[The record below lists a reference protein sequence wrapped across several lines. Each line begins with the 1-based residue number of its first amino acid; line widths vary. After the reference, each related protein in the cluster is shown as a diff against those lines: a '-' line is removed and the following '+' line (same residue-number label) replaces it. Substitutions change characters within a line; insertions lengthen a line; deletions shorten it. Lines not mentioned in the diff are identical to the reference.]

1 MTGRSAGCGK
11 HRKCLVGAVLA
22 ALLLSPATAA
32 AAAPPVASASRTAAP
47 IVRSASASIVKSGNL
62 ARDCAGRTELSGSR
76 AIRFVV
82 WCSVQSGRFSFQ
94 IQRSKGGRQ
103 SPIAPI
109 LTFTPH
115 PKVSGVGAQGAA
127 SCHLSPRKLRCRGHK
142 TAQVTVR
149 GRLVVPAGTRCA
161 VPVRIETS
169 GAISGGSPIG
179 CPGRGAERADFKR
192 SYMRSFRAQ
201 FGLLANLHGDRAAI
215 RRRISRAVRN
225 WRRGEPV
232 ARVTASEIGMP
243 LLPFEQRKLEFRD
256 RFLERNVDALE
267 RWLARRPT
275 DTFAGYELVD
285 RWQPILYV
293 GFTGDQ
299 EAQLA
304 AFKRAEKLVA
314 PSRVRPFPVQP
325 LYTERQLSDLGEE
338 IIEAGDSELSTLVN
352 SVGVATFAN
361 KVEVGTE
368 HVDELKRLLAERFGS
383 DAPFLVVFERPAMLL

>member
-1 MTGRSAGCGK
+1 MAGPSAGCGK
-11 HRKCLVGAVLA
+11 RRRCLVGAVLS
-22 ALLLSPATAA
+22 ALLVSPATAA

-47 IVRSASASIVKSGNL
+47 IVRSASSSIVKSGNL
-62 ARDCAGRTELSGSR
+62 ARDCVGRAELSGSR

-82 WCSVQSGRFSFQ
+82 WCSAQSGRFSFEM
-94 IQRSKGGRQ
+94 QRSKGGRQ

-109 LTFTPH
+109 LSFTHH
-115 PKVSGVGAQGAA
+115 PKVGGAGAQGAA
-127 SCHLSPRKLRCRGHK
+127 NCRLTLRKLHCRGHK

-149 GRLVVPAGTRCA
+149 GRLVVPAGSRCA
-161 VPVRIETS
+161 VPVRIETA
-169 GAISGGSPIG
+169 GVISGGPPMG

-201 FGLLANLHGDRAAI
+201 VGLLANLHGDRDAI

-256 RFLERNVDALE
+256 RFLERNVDTLE
-267 RWLARRPT
+267 RWLAGRPT
-275 DTFAGYELVD
+275 DTFAGYELID

-314 PSRVRPFPVQP
+314 PDRVRPFPVQP
-325 LYTERQLSDLGEE
+325 LYTERQLWDLGEE
-338 IIEAGDSELSTLVN
+338 ITEAGDSALSRLVN
-352 SVGVATFAN
+352 SVGVATLAN

-368 HVDELKRLLAERFGS
+368 HIDELKRLLAERFGS
-383 DAPFLVVFERPAMLL
+383 DAPFLVVFEQPGMLL